1 MRESFIFYRS
11 FWDALQTLGTRDR
24 LKLFE
29 NICSF
34 ALDGDE
40 KPLTGATGGMWQLL
54 KPQLEANIRKYEN
67 GTKGG
72 RPKTKPNN
80 NLNETKTKP
89 NYNLTESKPKPN
101 DNYNDNDNDNGLGF
115 ENQNHNEKPPSLFL
129 VSYLNE
135 KTGGN
140 FRPTRATVSLIDSLL
155 EQGFTV
161 NDIQNV
167 IDKKAAEWSGDDRM
181 RGFLRPST
189 LFGNKFAEY
198 LAQPEPIQL
207 EQIRAG
213 KQKTDELR
221 AELKEKT
228 NALQKV
234 RERIDYI
241 RDLGVK
247 ENKSD
252 YDDAKDQEQ
261 LLLARIERLEEMLE
275 GRAV

>member
-89 NYNLTESKPKPN
+89 NYNLTESKPKAN
-101 DNYNDNDNDNGLGF
+101 YNYNDNYNDNGLGF
-115 ENQNHNEKPPSLFL
+115 ENQNASEKPPSIFL

-140 FRPTRATVSLIDSLL
+140 FRPGKTTKSLIDSLL
-155 EQGFTV
+155 EQGYTTD
-161 NDIQNV
+161 DIKSV

-189 LFGNKFAEY
+189 LFGPKFSEY

-207 EQIRAG
+207 EEIRNG
-213 KQKTDELR
+213 KKKTDALR
-221 AELKEKT
+221 AELEEKT
-228 NALQKV
+228 NALQQV
-234 RERIDYI
+234 RDQIEYI

-247 ENKSD
+247 DNKDD
-252 YDDAKDQEQ
+252 YDNAKDQEQ
-261 LLLARIERLEEMLE
+261 LLLARIERLKEMLD